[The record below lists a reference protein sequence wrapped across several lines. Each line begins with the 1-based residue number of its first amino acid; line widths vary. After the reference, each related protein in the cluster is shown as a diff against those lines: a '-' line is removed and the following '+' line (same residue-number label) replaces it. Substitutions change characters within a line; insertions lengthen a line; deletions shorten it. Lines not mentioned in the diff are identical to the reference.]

1 MPLKAQPRVG
11 YHSLFALSHRE
22 RMMGKL
28 TSGKASG
35 LAGATR
41 GAFLHHAT
49 WPRCRAAS
57 ANGPSNYRTRLPA
70 GEGSPGK
77 LVVDAVQRSSAN
89 LEAGRYLVRLE
100 MSLPTTPI
108 CVSVEAGEGVVSED
122 RTRLLEFQIAT

>member
-35 LAGATR
+35 LAGAPR

-49 WPRCRAAS
+49 WPSCRAAS

-70 GEGSPGK
+70 G
-77 LVVDAVQRSSAN
+77 
-89 LEAGRYLVRLE
+89 
-100 MSLPTTPI
+100 
-108 CVSVEAGEGVVSED
+108 GVV
-122 RTRLLEFQIAT
+122 TRQVGGGHRAEKLCELGSRQVPC